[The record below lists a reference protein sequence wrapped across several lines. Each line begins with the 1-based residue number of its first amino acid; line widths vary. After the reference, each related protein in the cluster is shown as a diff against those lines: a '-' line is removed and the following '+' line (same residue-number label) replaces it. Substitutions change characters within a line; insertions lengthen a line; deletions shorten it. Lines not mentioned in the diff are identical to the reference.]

1 MSEKPP
7 IRGKERSGT
16 KPLVSED
23 ETPMARLAS
32 SSLPKTQGS
41 GPFALMEQTQ
51 KKPGIHSLSLEAEKG
66 S

>member
-1 MSEKPP
+1 MGPNLWCLKT
-7 IRGKERSGT
+7 RS
-16 KPLVSED
+16 
-23 ETPMARLAS
+23 PMARLAS